1 MCHTIRTRLTCGHFI
16 HGPIIQCAEAAATAA
31 AAAAASASSSRP
43 TPHPRNSA
51 AGGRAT
57 GGRREEIC
65 QPGITINTQT
75 TACCDNCVTGF
86 SRQFLES
93 ICRRCRRGVVHGM
106 ALAVLESLPRRTN
119 EEEEYAVS
127 NSSST
132 SSSSS
137 SSSSSAAAAEE
148 EAEYSHW

>member
-1 MCHTIRTRLTCGHFI
+1 MCHTIKTRLTCGHFI
-16 HGPIIQCAEAAATAA
+16 HGPIIQCSEAAATAA
-31 AAAAASASSSRP
+31 VAAAASASSSRP
-43 TPHPRNSA
+43 TPHPRNNA
-51 AGGRAT
+51 AGGR
-57 GGRREEIC
+57 GREEIC

-75 TACCDNCVTGF
+75 TACCDDCVTGF

-119 EEEEYAVS
+119 EEEGHAVS

-137 SSSSSAAAAEE
+137 SSSSSAAEE

>member
-31 AAAAASASSSRP
+31 AAAAASASSSRSI
-43 TPHPRNSA
+43 PHPRNNP
-51 AGGRAT
+51 AGGRGT

-119 EEEEYAVS
+119 EEEEHAVS

-137 SSSSSAAAAEE
+137 SSSSSAAEE

>member
-1 MCHTIRTRLTCGHFI
+1 MCHTIKTRLTCGHFI

-31 AAAAASASSSRP
+31 AAAAASASSSRSI
-43 TPHPRNSA
+43 PHPRNNPA
-51 AGGRAT
+51 

-119 EEEEYAVS
+119 EAEEHAVS

-137 SSSSSAAAAEE
+137 SSSSSAAEE

>member
-1 MCHTIRTRLTCGHFI
+1 MCHTIKTRLTCGHFI

-31 AAAAASASSSRP
+31 AAAAASASSSRSI
-43 TPHPRNSA
+43 PHPRNNP

-75 TACCDNCVTGF
+75 TACCDDCVTGF

-119 EEEEYAVS
+119 EEEEH
-127 NSSST
+127 SST

-137 SSSSSAAAAEE
+137 SSSSSSAAAEE

>member
-1 MCHTIRTRLTCGHFI
+1 MCHTIKTRLTCGHFI
-16 HGPIIQCAEAAATAA
+16 HGPIIQCSEAAATAA
-31 AAAAASASSSRP
+31 AAAASSSRP
-43 TPHPRNSA
+43 TPHPRNNV
-51 AGGRAT
+51 AGGRGT

-75 TACCDNCVTGF
+75 TACCDDCVTGF

-119 EEEEYAVS
+119 EEEHAVS

-137 SSSSSAAAAEE
+137 SSSSAAAEE

>member
-1 MCHTIRTRLTCGHFI
+1 MCHTIKTRLTCGHFI
-16 HGPIIQCAEAAATAA
+16 HGPIIQCSEAAAT
-31 AAAAASASSSRP
+31 ASASSSRP
-43 TPHPRNSA
+43 TPHPRNNA
-51 AGGRAT
+51 AGGRGT

-119 EEEEYAVS
+119 EEEHAVS

-137 SSSSSAAAAEE
+137 SSSSAAAEE

>member
-1 MCHTIRTRLTCGHFI
+1 MCHTIKTRLTCGHFV
-16 HGPIIQCAEAAATAA
+16 HGPIIQCSEAAATAA

-43 TPHPRNSA
+43 TPHPRNNA

-75 TACCDNCVTGF
+75 TACCDDCVTGF

-119 EEEEYAVS
+119 EEEEHAVS

-137 SSSSSAAAAEE
+137 SSSSSAAAAQE